1 MSFQIRKYHFITGS
15 ILDGLSPEE
24 SKRLRTSMQRQE
36 HKKGRRIYQEGSFSR
51 GVYVLRK
58 GKVKIYQVNKDGKEQ
73 IAYIY
78 GKGDLMGYRPLLCNE
93 AHPVSAVTLED
104 SVLSFIPQKIFL
116 EVIHHSPALAHR
128 LLVNLSHEFSV
139 WINKITVFAQQPV
152 RARVALSLLILNEQY
167 RKNPDKKSVVTIN
180 LSREDLANYSGTTIE
195 SLVRML
201 RELKDEKIIESKG
214 RKIRILQTGR
224 LEDIA
229 ETY

>member
-1 MSFQIRKYHFITGS
+1 MPFQIGKYHFITGS
-15 ILDGLSPEE
+15 ILEGLPPDE
-24 SKRLRTSMQRQE
+24 SKLLRSSMQRQE
-36 HKKGRRIYQEGSFSR
+36 QKKGKRIYLEGSFSK

-78 GKGDLMGYRPLLCNE
+78 GKGELIGYRPLLCNE

-104 SVLSFIPQKIFL
+104 SVLSFIPQKVFL

-152 RARVALSLLILNEQY
+152 RARVALSLLILNEKY
-167 RKNPDKKSVVTIN
+167 RKSLDRKRLVSIN

-214 RKIRILQTGR
+214 RKITILLPTR
-224 LEDIA
+224 LEEIA